1 MPEATPT
8 LDLAREKRAIAIPLA
23 VTLAFGC
30 AFILW
35 RWGSRGD
42 WDDGALRC
50 VTFACVMVAIHVWG
64 YQAYRRQRVIGAEV
78 VRQGPEP
85 MPSDAEEPPVI
96 VPGKRI
102 SWPAILA
109 QQAFALLFGSIV
121 LDGGELFRLFLVSVL
136 VYWLAVLT
144 CLITR
149 HGRTTPADVML
160 LNIGFWPLAAFIALC
175 APLVWWLKGLL

>member
-1 MPEATPT
+1 MPASTAP
-8 LDLAREKRAIAIPLA
+8 DFAREKRAIAISLA
-23 VTLAFGC
+23 VTLVFGC
-30 AFILW
+30 VFILW
-35 RWGSRGD
+35 WWGFRGD
-42 WDDGALRC
+42 WDRGALRC

-64 YQAYRRQRVIGAEV
+64 FQAYRRQRVMAAEV
-78 VRQGPEP
+78 VLQGTEP
-85 MPSDAEEPPVI
+85 MPSGPDEPPVA
-96 VPGKRI
+96 VPARRI

-160 LNIGFWPLAAFIALC
+160 LNIGFWPLAAFIAFC
-175 APLVWWLKGLL
+175 APLAWWLKGLL